1 MEAEISSSKA
11 GQTTGYV
18 HFSFPAVHLLPC
30 HVREAAQFV
39 AEENS
44 CYKTYGKYC

>member
-30 HVREAAQFV
+30 HVREAAQ
-39 AEENS
+39 ENS
-44 CYKTYGKYC
+44 CYKTSGKYY